1 MPIFAIWARLRT
13 PHHGVQRRIA
23 TWPFIASGALAVR
36 RVPAWAWLVA
46 IVAGSFVVRAWLAR
60 GMLGPFIMVD
70 ELIYSELARSLADSG
85 ELLVR
90 DVSSPGYGI
99 VYPLLISPAYAVFE
113 GLTDAY
119 AAVKTLNAL
128 VMSLAAIPAYL
139 LARRVVGPG
148 LSLLAAVL
156 AVSLPSLVY
165 TGSVMTENAFYPVF
179 LVCALLLTL
188 VLERPTAARQ
198 VALLIAVGLAAAT
211 RVQAVVL
218 VPALLT
224 APLLLVVF
232 RGEGVRVALWPFRWL
247 YGVVLGAG
255 ALVLVA
261 QLARGRSLSDL
272 LGAYSI
278 VGESDYELGEV
289 LRYALYHVAELDL
302 YLGVVPV
309 AATIVLVGRSR
320 SLDRPLQALLATALA
335 MTFWLVLVVSAFAS
349 VFAQRIQERNLFVV
363 VPLFLVLLLAWV
375 DRGAPRPRVLSLFAA
390 AAAAVLVLLI
400 PFERFIDTSA
410 LSDTLMLLP
419 WWSVQDHVGLEWVAE
434 LAFALALV
442 LAVAFILVPMRY
454 ALALPLVVLAYYAA
468 VFYPIWAG
476 EHGVK
481 QASAGA
487 VFQGIRGVPRDW
499 IDAALPDEARAAVL
513 WTGRADRFTVNQN
526 EFFNRTVGPVFYLR
540 QPTPGGV
547 GETQVRIDPRDGL
560 VRVPGGK
567 PFAVEYL
574 LTDGSVTPD
583 GEVVVR
589 DDLLGTTLWRVGGD
603 VVSTTSVRGLYP
615 NDSWSGETVTWKR
628 RRCRGGEVIVSLS
641 SDPSLFESPQT
652 VHASVGGRRV
662 ARALLAP
669 NTQSKLRV
677 PLEQGRDTCVVTFRV
692 APTAVPADVR
702 PGSTD
707 RRELGAHFNAF
718 AYEPAS

>member
-1 MPIFAIWARLRT
+1 LVGSTA
-13 PHHGVQRRIA
+13 
-23 TWPFIASGALAVR
+23 R

-46 IVAGSFVVRAWLAR
+46 IVAASFAVRAWLAR

-90 DVSSPGYGI
+90 DISSPGYGI
-99 VYPLLISPAYAVFE
+99 VYPALISPAYAVFE
-113 GLTDAY
+113 SLTDAY
-119 AAVKTLNAL
+119 AAVKTVNAL
-128 VMSLAAIPAYL
+128 VMSLAAIPAFL

-165 TGSVMTENAFYPVF
+165 TGSVMTENVFYPVF
-179 LVCALLLTL
+179 LTAALLLTL
-188 VLERPTAARQ
+188 VLEQPTTARL
-198 VALLIAVGLAAAT
+198 VVLLIVVGVAAAT

-224 APLLLVVF
+224 APLLLALF
-232 RGEGVRVALWPFRWL
+232 RREKLRVSLRPFRWL
-247 YGVVLGAG
+247 YAVVLGGG
-255 ALVLVA
+255 AVVLVA
-261 QLARGRSLSDL
+261 QIARGRSPSDL

-278 VGESDYELGEV
+278 VGESDYEPGDV
-289 LRYALYHVAELDL
+289 LRYLLYHLAELDL
-302 YLGVVPV
+302 YLGIVPV
-309 AATIVLVGRSR
+309 AATIVLVGRAR
-320 SLDRPLQALLATALA
+320 TLDRPLQALLATALA
-335 MTFWLVLVVSAFAS
+335 TTFWLVLVVSAFAS

-363 VPLFLVLLLAWV
+363 APLFLVLLLAWV
-375 DRGAPRPRVLSLFAA
+375 DRGAPRPRVLARFAA
-390 AAAAVLVLLI
+390 AGAAALVLLI

-419 WWSVQDHVGLEWVAE
+419 WWTVQDHVSLEWIAE
-434 LAFALALV
+434 LAFGLALV
-442 LAVAFILVPMRY
+442 LGAAFLLVPRRY
-454 ALALPLVVLAYYAA
+454 ALVLPFVVLAYYAA
-468 VFYPIWAG
+468 VFQPIWAG
-476 EHGVK
+476 SHGVK

-499 IDAALPDEARAAVL
+499 IDAALPDDAQAAVL

-547 GETQVRIDPRDGL
+547 GEVGVRVDPRDGM
-560 VRVPGGK
+560 VRLPDGG
-567 PFAVEYL
+567 PLAVDYL

-583 GEVVVR
+583 GEVVAR

-603 VVSTTSVRGLYP
+603 VVSTTSIRGLYP
-615 NDSWSGETVTWKR
+615 NDSWSGETVTWR
-628 RRCRGGEVIVSLS
+628 RRLCRGGELIVSLS

-652 VHASVGGRRV
+652 VQASIEGERV
-662 ARALLAP
+662 ARRKLEP
-669 NTQSKLRV
+669 NTQAKLRV
-677 PLEQGRDTCVVTFRV
+677 PLPAGRETCVVRFRV
-692 APTAVPADVR
+692 SPTAVPADVL
-702 PGSTD
+702 PGSKD

-718 AYEPAS
+718 VYTPAS

>member
-1 MPIFAIWARLRT
+1 
-13 PHHGVQRRIA
+13 
-23 TWPFIASGALAVR
+23 
-36 RVPAWAWLVA
+36 LVA
-46 IVAGSFVVRAWLAR
+46 IVAGSFAVRAWLAR

-70 ELIYSELARSLADSG
+70 ELIYSELARSLADGG

-99 VYPLLISPAYAVFE
+99 VYPALISPAYAVFE

-139 LARRVVGPG
+139 LARRVVGQG

-188 VLERPTAARQ
+188 VLELPTTARQ
-198 VALLIAVGLAAAT
+198 IALLIAVGVAAAT

-224 APLLLVVF
+224 APLLLALF
-232 RGEGVRVALWPFRWL
+232 RREGLRVALRSYRWL

-255 ALVLVA
+255 ALILVA

-289 LRYALYHVAELDL
+289 FRYVLYHAAELDL

-309 AATIVLVGRSR
+309 AATIVLVGRAR

-335 MTFWLVLVVSAFAS
+335 LTFWLVLVVSAFAS

-363 VPLFLVLLLAWV
+363 VPLFLVILLAWV
-375 DRGAPRPRVLSLFAA
+375 DRGAPRPRVLALSAA
-390 AAAAVLVLLI
+390 ALAAALVLLI

-434 LAFALALV
+434 LAFGLAFV
-442 LAVAFILVPMRY
+442 LAAAFVLVPVRY

-468 VFYPIWAG
+468 VFHPIWAG

-499 IDAALPDEARAAVL
+499 IDAALPDEAQAAVL

-547 GETQVRIDPRDGL
+547 GETQVRIDPRDGV

-583 GEVVVR
+583 GEVVDR
-589 DDLLGTTLWRVGGD
+589 DDLLGTTLWRVGGN

-628 RRCRGGEVIVSLS
+628 RRCRGGELVVSLS
-641 SDPSLFESPQT
+641 SDPSLFVSSQT
-652 VHASVGGRRV
+652 VHASVAGRRV
-662 ARALLAP
+662 ARARLAP
-669 NTQSKLRV
+669 NTQAKLRV
-677 PLEQGRDTCVVTFRV
+677 PLEPGRETCVVTFRV
-692 APTAVPADVR
+692 APTAVPAEVLS
-702 PGSTD
+702 GSSD
-707 RRELGAHFNAF
+707 RRELGAHFNVF
-718 AYEPAS
+718 DYKPAS

>member
-1 MPIFAIWARLRT
+1 M
-13 PHHGVQRRIA
+13 
-23 TWPFIASGALAVR
+23 
-36 RVPAWAWLVA
+36 WAWLVA
-46 IVAGSFVVRAWLAR
+46 IVAGSFAVRAWLAR

-99 VYPLLISPAYAVFE
+99 VYPALISPAYAVFE

-119 AAVKTLNAL
+119 AVVKTLNAL

-139 LARRVVGPG
+139 LARRVVGARF
-148 LSLLAAVL
+148 SLLAAVL

-188 VLERPTAARQ
+188 VLERPTTARQ
-198 VALLIAVGLAAAT
+198 VALLIAVGVAAAT

-224 APLLLVVF
+224 APLLLVLF
-232 RGEGVRVALWPFRWL
+232 RGEGLRVALRPFRGL

-255 ALVLVA
+255 ALALVA

-289 LRYALYHVAELDL
+289 LRYLLYHVAELDL
-302 YLGVVPV
+302 YLGVLPV

-363 VPLFLVLLLAWV
+363 VPLFLILLLAWV
-375 DRGAPRPRVLSLFAA
+375 DRGAPRPRVLALSAA
-390 AAAAVLVLLI
+390 AVAAVLVLLI

-434 LAFALALV
+434 LAFGLALV
-442 LAVAFILVPMRY
+442 LAALFVVLPRRY
-454 ALALPLVVLAYYAA
+454 ALVLPLVVLAYYAA
-468 VFYPIWAG
+468 VFHPIWGG

-547 GETQVRIDPRDGL
+547 GETQVRTDPRDGV
-560 VRVPGGK
+560 VRLPGGE

-583 GEVVVR
+583 GEVVAR

-615 NDSWSGETVTWKR
+615 NDSWSGATVTWKR
-628 RRCRGGEVIVSLS
+628 RRCRGGKLIVSLS
-641 SDPSLFESPQT
+641 SDPSLFESSQT
-652 VHASVGGRRV
+652 VHALVAGRRV
-662 ARALLAP
+662 ASVRLEP
-669 NTQSKLRV
+669 NAQAKLRV
-677 PLEQGRDTCVVTFRV
+677 PLEPGRETCVVTFRV
-692 APTAVPADVR
+692 APTAIPAEVLS
-702 PGSTD
+702 GTTD
-707 RRELGAHFNAF
+707 RRELGAHFNVF
-718 AYEPAS
+718 DYKPAS

>member
-1 MPIFAIWARLRT
+1 M
-13 PHHGVQRRIA
+13 
-23 TWPFIASGALAVR
+23 
-36 RVPAWAWLVA
+36 PAWAWLVA
-46 IVAGSFVVRAWLAR
+46 IVAGSFAVRAWLAR

-70 ELIYSELARSLADSG
+70 ELIYSELGRSLADSR

-90 DVSSPGYGI
+90 DVASTGYGI
-99 VYPLLISPAYAVFE
+99 VYPALISPAYAVFE
-113 GLTDAY
+113 RLTDAY

-139 LARRVVGPG
+139 LARRVVGQG

-179 LVCALLLTL
+179 LVTALLLTL
-188 VLERPTAARQ
+188 VLERPTTARQ
-198 VALLIAVGLAAAT
+198 VALLLAVGIAVAT

-224 APLLLVVF
+224 APLLLAVF
-232 RGEGVRVALWPFRWL
+232 GREGLRAGLRPFRWL

-255 ALVLVA
+255 ALVLAA
-261 QLARGRSLSDL
+261 QLVRGRSLSDL

-309 AATIVLVGRSR
+309 AATIVLVARSR

-335 MTFWLVLVVSAFAS
+335 VTFWLVLVVSAFAS

-375 DRGAPRPRVLSLFAA
+375 DRGAPRPRVLTLAA
-390 AAAAVLVLLI
+390 AASAAALVLLI

-419 WWSVQDHVGLEWVAE
+419 WWSVQDHVGLEWVSE
-434 LAFALALV
+434 LAFVLALALAALFV
-442 LAVAFILVPMRY
+442 LLPPRF

-468 VFYPIWAG
+468 VFHPIWAG

-487 VFQGIRGVPRDW
+487 VFQGIRGAPRDW
-499 IDAALPDEARAAVL
+499 IDAALPADARTAVL

-526 EFFNRTVGPVFYLR
+526 EFFNRAVGPVYYLR
-540 QPTPGGV
+540 QPTPGGW
-547 GETQVRIDPRDGL
+547 E
-560 VRVPGGK
+560 
-567 PFAVEYL
+567 
-574 LTDGSVTPD
+574 
-583 GEVVVR
+583 
-589 DDLLGTTLWRVGGD
+589 
-603 VVSTTSVRGLYP
+603 
-615 NDSWSGETVTWKR
+615 R
-628 RRCRGGEVIVSLS
+628 RRCASTLATASFAFRAERRSRSSTSSPMGRSPRTARSSLGTISSVRRCGG
-641 SDPSLFESPQT
+641 
-652 VHASVGGRRV
+652 SVGMSSRRPRSEVFTRTTPGRGRR
-662 ARALLAP
+662 
-669 NTQSKLRV
+669 
-677 PLEQGRDTCVVTFRV
+677 
-692 APTAVPADVR
+692 
-702 PGSTD
+702 
-707 RRELGAHFNAF
+707 
-718 AYEPAS
+718 

>member
-1 MPIFAIWARLRT
+1 
-13 PHHGVQRRIA
+13 
-23 TWPFIASGALAVR
+23 
-36 RVPAWAWLVA
+36 VPAWAWLVA
-46 IVAGSFVVRAWLAR
+46 IVVGSFAVRAWLAR

-70 ELIYSELARSLADSG
+70 ELIYSELGRSLADSR

-90 DVSSPGYGI
+90 DVPSRGYGF
-99 VYPLLISPAYAVFE
+99 VYPALLTPVYAAFE
-113 GLTDAY
+113 SLTDAY

-139 LARRVVGPG
+139 LARRVVGQG

-179 LVCALLLTL
+179 LVCALLLAL
-188 VLERPTAARQ
+188 VLEQSTTARQ
-198 VALLIAVGLAAAT
+198 VALLIAVGVAAAT

-224 APLLLVVF
+224 APLLLALF
-232 RGEGVRVALWPFRWL
+232 RREGLRVTLRPYRVL
-247 YGVVLGAG
+247 YGVVIGAG
-255 ALVLVA
+255 VTLLVA
-261 QLARGRSLSDL
+261 QVARGRSLPDL
-272 LGAYSI
+272 LGAYSV

-309 AATIVLVGRSR
+309 AATIVLVARSR

-335 MTFWLVLVVSAFAS
+335 VTFWLVLVVSAFAS

-363 VPLFLVLLLAWV
+363 VPLFLILLLAWV
-375 DRGAPRPRVLSLFAA
+375 DRGAPRPRVVAPVAA
-390 AAAAVLVLLI
+390 AASAAFVLLI

-434 LAFALALV
+434 LAFV
-442 LAVAFILVPMRY
+442 LAVALAALFVLLPTRY

-468 VFYPIWAG
+468 VFHPIWAG

-487 VFQGIRGVPRDW
+487 VFQGIRGAPRDW
-499 IDAALPDEARAAVL
+499 IDAALPPDAQAAVL

-526 EFFNRTVGPVFYLR
+526 EFFNRTVGPVYYLR

-547 GETQVRIDPRDGL
+547 GETRVRIDPRDGVMHL
-560 VRVPGGK
+560 PGGM
-567 PFAVEYL
+567 PLSVEYL

-583 GEVVVR
+583 GDVVAR
-589 DDLLGTTLWRVGGD
+589 DDLLGTTLWRLRGE
-603 VVSTTSVRGLYP
+603 VVSTTSIRGLYP

-628 RRCRGGEVIVSLS
+628 RRCRGGELVVSLS
-641 SDPSLFESPQT
+641 SDPSLFESSQT
-652 VHASVGGRRV
+652 VDATVAGRRV
-662 ARALLAP
+662 ARVRLDP
-669 NTQSKLRV
+669 NVPAKLRV
-677 PLEQGRDTCVVTFRV
+677 PLEPGRETCVARFRV
-692 APTAVPADVR
+692 TPTAVPAEVL

-707 RRELGAHFNAF
+707 RRELGAHFNVF
-718 AYEPAS
+718 DYRPDS

>member
-1 MPIFAIWARLRT
+1 M
-13 PHHGVQRRIA
+13 
-23 TWPFIASGALAVR
+23 
-36 RVPAWAWLVA
+36 WAWLVA
-46 IVAGSFVVRAWLAR
+46 IVAGSFAVRAWLAR

-90 DVSSPGYGI
+90 DVYSPGYGI
-99 VYPLLISPAYAVFE
+99 VYPALISPAYAVFE

-119 AAVKTLNAL
+119 AVVKTLNAL

-139 LARRVVGPG
+139 LARRVVGARF
-148 LSLLAAVL
+148 SLLAAVL

-188 VLERPTAARQ
+188 VLERPTTARQ
-198 VALLIAVGLAAAT
+198 VALLIAVGVAAAT

-224 APLLLVVF
+224 APLLLVLF
-232 RGEGVRVALWPFRWL
+232 RGEGLRVALRPFRGL

-255 ALVLVA
+255 ALALVA

-289 LRYALYHVAELDL
+289 LRYLLYHVAELDL
-302 YLGVVPV
+302 YLGVLPV

-363 VPLFLVLLLAWV
+363 VPLFLILLLAWV
-375 DRGAPRPRVLSLFAA
+375 DRGAPRPRVLALSAA
-390 AAAAVLVLLI
+390 AVAAVLVLLI

-434 LAFALALV
+434 LAFGLALV
-442 LAVAFILVPMRY
+442 LAALFVVLPRRY
-454 ALALPLVVLAYYAA
+454 ALVLPLVVLAYYAA
-468 VFYPIWAG
+468 VFHPIWGG

-547 GETQVRIDPRDGL
+547 GETQVRTDPRDGV
-560 VRVPGGK
+560 VRLPGGE

-583 GEVVVR
+583 GEVVAR

-615 NDSWSGETVTWKR
+615 NDSWSGATVTWKR
-628 RRCRGGEVIVSLS
+628 RRCRGGKLIVSLS
-641 SDPSLFESPQT
+641 SDPSLFESSQT
-652 VHASVGGRRV
+652 VHALVAGRRV
-662 ARALLAP
+662 ASVRLEP
-669 NTQSKLRV
+669 NAQAKLRV
-677 PLEQGRDTCVVTFRV
+677 PLEPGREACVVTFRV
-692 APTAVPADVR
+692 APTAIPAEVLS
-702 PGSTD
+702 GTTD
-707 RRELGAHFNAF
+707 RRELGAHFNVF
-718 AYEPAS
+718 DYKPAS

>member
-1 MPIFAIWARLRT
+1 M
-13 PHHGVQRRIA
+13 
-23 TWPFIASGALAVR
+23 
-36 RVPAWAWLVA
+36 WAWLVA
-46 IVAGSFVVRAWLAR
+46 IVAGSFAVRAWLAR

-90 DVSSPGYGI
+90 DVYSPGYGI
-99 VYPLLISPAYAVFE
+99 VYPALISPAYAVFE

-119 AAVKTLNAL
+119 AVVKTLNAL

-139 LARRVVGPG
+139 LARRVVGARF
-148 LSLLAAVL
+148 SLLAAVL

-165 TGSVMTENAFYPVF
+165 TGSVMTENVFYPVF

-188 VLERPTAARQ
+188 VLERPTTARQ
-198 VALLIAVGLAAAT
+198 VALLIAVGVAAAT

-224 APLLLVVF
+224 APLLLVLF
-232 RGEGVRVALWPFRWL
+232 RGEGLRVALRPFRGL

-255 ALVLVA
+255 ALALVA

-289 LRYALYHVAELDL
+289 LRYLLYHVAELDL
-302 YLGVVPV
+302 YLGVLPV

-363 VPLFLVLLLAWV
+363 VPLFLILLLAWV
-375 DRGAPRPRVLSLFAA
+375 DRGAPRPRVLALSAA
-390 AAAAVLVLLI
+390 AVAAVLVLLI

-434 LAFALALV
+434 LAFGLALV
-442 LAVAFILVPMRY
+442 LAALFVVLPRRY
-454 ALALPLVVLAYYAA
+454 ALVLPLVVLAYYAA
-468 VFYPIWAG
+468 VFHPIWGG

-547 GETQVRIDPRDGL
+547 GETQVRTDPRDGV
-560 VRVPGGK
+560 VRLPGGE

-583 GEVVVR
+583 GEVVAR

-615 NDSWSGETVTWKR
+615 NDSWSGATVTWKR
-628 RRCRGGEVIVSLS
+628 RRCRGGKLIVSLS
-641 SDPSLFESPQT
+641 SDPSLFESSQT
-652 VHASVGGRRV
+652 VHALVPGRRV
-662 ARALLAP
+662 ASVRLEP
-669 NTQSKLRV
+669 NAQAKLRV
-677 PLEQGRDTCVVTFRV
+677 PLEPGRETCVVTFRV
-692 APTAVPADVR
+692 APTAIPAEVLS
-702 PGSTD
+702 GTTD
-707 RRELGAHFNAF
+707 RRELGAHFNVF
-718 AYEPAS
+718 DYKPAS

>member
-1 MPIFAIWARLRT
+1 
-13 PHHGVQRRIA
+13 
-23 TWPFIASGALAVR
+23 
-36 RVPAWAWLVA
+36 
-46 IVAGSFVVRAWLAR
+46 
-60 GMLGPFIMVD
+60 MLGPFIMVD
-70 ELIYSELARSLADSG
+70 ELIYSELGRSLADSR

-90 DVSSPGYGI
+90 DVSSSGYGI
-99 VYPLLISPAYAVFE
+99 VYPALISPAYAVFE
-113 GLTDAY
+113 RLTDAY

-139 LARRVVGPG
+139 LARRVVGQG

-179 LVCALLLTL
+179 LVAALLLTL
-188 VLERPTAARQ
+188 ALERPTTGRQ
-198 VALLIAVGLAAAT
+198 VALLLAVGVAAAT

-224 APLLLVVF
+224 APLLLALF
-232 RGEGVRVALWPFRWL
+232 RREGLRAGLRPFRWL

-255 ALVLVA
+255 ALVMVA
-261 QLARGRSLSDL
+261 QLVRGRSLSDL

-289 LRYALYHVAELDL
+289 LRYTLYHVAELDL

-320 SLDRPLQALLATALA
+320 SLDQPLQALLATALA
-335 MTFWLVLVVSAFAS
+335 VTFWLVLVVSAFAS

-363 VPLFLVLLLAWV
+363 APLFLVLLLAWV
-375 DRGAPRPRVLSLFAA
+375 DRGAPRPRVLALAA
-390 AAAAVLVLLI
+390 ASSAAALVLLI

-419 WWSVQDHVGLEWVAE
+419 WWSVQDHVGLEWVTE
-434 LAFALALV
+434 LAFVLALAFSALFV
-442 LAVAFILVPMRY
+442 FLPRRY

-468 VFYPIWAG
+468 VFHPIWAG
-476 EHGVK
+476 QHGVK

-499 IDAALPDEARAAVL
+499 IDAALPPNAQAAVL

-526 EFFNRTVGPVFYLR
+526 EFFNRAVGAVYYLR

-560 VRVPGGK
+560 LHLPDGM
-567 PFAVEYL
+567 PLSVEYL
-574 LTDGSVTPD
+574 VTDGSVTPD
-583 GEVVVR
+583 GEVVAR
-589 DDLLGTTLWRVGGD
+589 DDLLGTTLWRVGGE
-603 VVSTTSVRGLYP
+603 VVSTTSIRGLYP
-615 NDSWSGETVTWKR
+615 NDSWSGDTVTWKR
-628 RRCRGGEVIVSLS
+628 RRCRGGELVVSLS

-652 VHASVGGRRV
+652 VDASVVGRRV
-662 ARALLAP
+662 ARVRLDP
-669 NTQSKLRV
+669 NVPAKLRV
-677 PLEQGRDTCVVTFRV
+677 PLEPGRETCVARFRV
-692 APTAVPADVR
+692 TPTAVPAEVL
-702 PGSTD
+702 PGSAD
-707 RRELGAHFNAF
+707 RRELGAHFNVF
-718 AYEPAS
+718 DYRPAS

>member
-1 MPIFAIWARLRT
+1 M
-13 PHHGVQRRIA
+13 
-23 TWPFIASGALAVR
+23 
-36 RVPAWAWLVA
+36 PAWAWLVA
-46 IVAGSFVVRAWLAR
+46 IVVGSFAVRAWLAR

-70 ELIYSELARSLADSG
+70 ELIYSELGRSLADSR

-90 DVSSPGYGI
+90 DVPSRGYGF
-99 VYPLLISPAYAVFE
+99 VYPALLAPVYAAFE
-113 GLTDAY
+113 SLTDAY

-139 LARRVVGPG
+139 LARRVVGQG
-148 LSLLAAVL
+148 LALLAAVL

-179 LVCALLLTL
+179 LVCALLLAL
-188 VLERPTAARQ
+188 VLEQSTTARQ
-198 VALLIAVGLAAAT
+198 VALLIAVGVAAAT

-224 APLLLVVF
+224 APLLLALF
-232 RGEGVRVALWPFRWL
+232 RREGLRVTLRPYRVL
-247 YGVVLGAG
+247 YGVVIGAG
-255 ALVLVA
+255 ATLLVA
-261 QLARGRSLSDL
+261 QVARGRSLPDL
-272 LGAYSI
+272 LGAYSV

-309 AATIVLVGRSR
+309 AATIVLVARSR

-335 MTFWLVLVVSAFAS
+335 VTFWLVLVVSAFAS

-363 VPLFLVLLLAWV
+363 VPLFLILLLAWV
-375 DRGAPRPRVLSLFAA
+375 DRGAPRPRVVALVAA
-390 AAAAVLVLLI
+390 AASAALVLLI

-434 LAFALALV
+434 LAFV
-442 LAVAFILVPMRY
+442 LAVALAALFVLLPTRY
-454 ALALPLVVLAYYAA
+454 ALALPLIVLAYYAA
-468 VFYPIWAG
+468 VFHPIWAG

-487 VFQGIRGVPRDW
+487 VFQGIRGAPRDW
-499 IDAALPDEARAAVL
+499 IDAALPDAARAAVL

-526 EFFNRTVGPVFYLR
+526 EFFNRTVGDIFYLR

-547 GETQVRIDPRDGL
+547 GETLVRIDPRDGL
-560 VRVPGGK
+560 VRLPDGGG
-567 PFAVEYL
+567 FATEYL

-583 GEVVVR
+583 GEVVAR
-589 DDLLGTTLWRVGGD
+589 DDLLGTTLWRVGGA
-603 VVSTTSVRGLYP
+603 VVSTTSIRGLYP
-615 NDSWSGETVTWKR
+615 NDSWSRETVIWKR
-628 RRCRGGEVIVSLS
+628 RRCRGGELIVSLS
-641 SDPSLFESPQT
+641 SDPSLFESPQS
-652 VHASVGGRRV
+652 VHASIDGDPV
-662 ARALLAP
+662 ALAIVEP
-669 NTQSKLRV
+669 NTPAKLRV
-677 PLEQGRDTCVVTFRV
+677 LLQSNRETCVVSFRV
-692 APTAVPADVR
+692 TPTTVPAEVL

-707 RRELGAHFNAF
+707 RRELGAHFNVF
-718 AYEPAS
+718 DYRPAS

>member
-1 MPIFAIWARLRT
+1 MGGSAGSDPSL
-13 PHHGVQRRIA
+13 
-23 TWPFIASGALAVR
+23 LR

-46 IVAGSFVVRAWLAR
+46 IVVGSFAVRAWLAR

-70 ELIYSELARSLADSG
+70 ELIYSELGRSLADSR

-90 DVSSPGYGI
+90 DVPSRGYGF
-99 VYPLLISPAYAVFE
+99 VYPALLTPVYAAFE
-113 GLTDAY
+113 SLTDAY

-139 LARRVVGPG
+139 LARRVVGQG

-179 LVCALLLTL
+179 LVCALLLAL
-188 VLERPTAARQ
+188 VLEQSTTARQ
-198 VALLIAVGLAAAT
+198 VALLIAVGVAAAT

-224 APLLLVVF
+224 APLLLALF
-232 RGEGVRVALWPFRWL
+232 RREGLRVTLRPYRVL
-247 YGVVLGAG
+247 YGVVIGAG
-255 ALVLVA
+255 ATLLVA
-261 QLARGRSLSDL
+261 QVARGRSLPDL
-272 LGAYSI
+272 LGAYSV

-309 AATIVLVGRSR
+309 AATIVLVARSR

-335 MTFWLVLVVSAFAS
+335 VTFWLVLVVSAFAS

-363 VPLFLVLLLAWV
+363 APLFLILLLAWV
-375 DRGAPRPRVLSLFAA
+375 DRDAPRPRVVALVAA
-390 AAAAVLVLLI
+390 AASAALVLLI

-434 LAFALALV
+434 LAFV
-442 LAVAFILVPMRY
+442 LAVALAALFVLLPTRY

-468 VFYPIWAG
+468 VFHPIWAG

-487 VFQGIRGVPRDW
+487 VFQGIRGAPRDW
-499 IDAALPDEARAAVL
+499 IDAALPDAARAAVL

-526 EFFNRTVGPVFYLR
+526 EFFNRTVGDIFYLR

-547 GETQVRIDPRDGL
+547 GETLVRIDPRDGL
-560 VRVPGGK
+560 VRLPDGGA
-567 PFAVEYL
+567 FATEYL

-583 GEVVVR
+583 GEVVAR
-589 DDLLGTTLWRVGGD
+589 DDLLGTTLWRVGGA
-603 VVSTTSVRGLYP
+603 VVSTTSIRGLYP
-615 NDSWSGETVTWKR
+615 NDSWSRETVIWKR
-628 RRCRGGEVIVSLS
+628 RRCRGGELIVSLS
-641 SDPSLFESPQT
+641 SDPSLFESPQS
-652 VHASVGGRRV
+652 VHASIDGDPV
-662 ARALLAP
+662 ALAIVKP
-669 NTQSKLRV
+669 NTPAKLRV
-677 PLEQGRDTCVVTFRV
+677 PLQSNRETCVVRFRV
-692 APTAVPADVR
+692 TPTAVPAEVL

-707 RRELGAHFNAF
+707 RRELGAHFNVF
-718 AYEPAS
+718 DYRPAS

>member
-1 MPIFAIWARLRT
+1 MAGSAGSDPSFL
-13 PHHGVQRRIA
+13 RRI
-23 TWPFIASGALAVR
+23 
-36 RVPAWAWLVA
+36 PAWAWLAALV
-46 IVAGSFVVRAWLAR
+46 VVSFALRAWLAR
-60 GMLGPFIMVD
+60 GMVGPFIMVD
-70 ELIYSELARSLADSG
+70 ELIYSELARSLADSR

-90 DVSSPGYGI
+90 EVPSSGYGI
-99 VYPLLISPAYAVFE
+99 VYPALISPAYAVFE
-113 GLTDAY
+113 ALTDAY

-139 LARRVVGPG
+139 LARRVTGRE

-179 LVCALLLTL
+179 LICALLLTL
-188 VLERPTAARQ
+188 VLERPTVARQ
-198 VALLIAVGLAAAT
+198 VALLVAVAVAAAT

-218 VPALLT
+218 VLALLS
-224 APLLLVVF
+224 APILFALLRRESMRRALMPY
-232 RGEGVRVALWPFRWL
+232 RVL
-247 YGVVLGAG
+247 YGVVIGGG

-261 QLARGRSLSDL
+261 QIARGRSLSDL

-278 VGESDYELGEV
+278 VGESDYELREV
-289 LRYALYHVAELDL
+289 LRYTLYHVAELDL

-320 SLDRPLQALLATALA
+320 SLDRPLQALLATTLA
-335 MTFWLVLVVSAFAS
+335 VTLWLVLVVSAFAS

-363 VPLFLVLLLAWV
+363 VPLFLILLLAWV
-375 DRGAPRPRVLSLFAA
+375 ERGAPRPRVLALASAA
-390 AAAAVLVLLI
+390 SAAGLVLLI

-434 LAFALALV
+434 LAFL
-442 LAVAFILVPMRY
+442 LAVALAALFVLLPRRY
-454 ALALPLVVLAYYAA
+454 ALALPFVVLAYYTA
-468 VFYPIWAG
+468 VFHPIWAG

-481 QASAGA
+481 RASAGA

-499 IDAALPDEARAAVL
+499 IDAALPAGTRAAVL

-526 EFFNRTVGPVFYLR
+526 EFFNRTAGPVYYLR

-560 VRVPGGK
+560 MHLPDGT
-567 PFAVEYL
+567 PFSTEYL

-583 GEVVVR
+583 GEVVAR
-589 DDLLGTTLWRVGGD
+589 DDLLGTTLWRVGGE
-603 VVSTTSVRGLYP
+603 VVSTTSIRGLYP
-615 NDSWSGETVTWKR
+615 NDSWSGESVTWRR
-628 RRCRGGEVIVSLS
+628 RRCRGGELIVSLS
-641 SDPSLFESPQT
+641 SDPSLFESPQR
-652 VHASVGGRRV
+652 VDAFVAGRRV
-662 ARALLAP
+662 ARARLEP
-669 NTQSKLRV
+669 NADSKLRV
-677 PLEQGRDTCVVTFRV
+677 PLERGRETCVVRFRV
-692 APTAVPADVR
+692 TPTAVPAEVLPD
-702 PGSTD
+702 STD
-707 RRELGAHFNAF
+707 RRELGAHFNVF
-718 AYEPAS
+718 DYRPPS

>member
-1 MPIFAIWARLRT
+1 M
-13 PHHGVQRRIA
+13 
-23 TWPFIASGALAVR
+23 ASRVR

-46 IVAGSFVVRAWLAR
+46 VVVGSFAVRAWLAR

-70 ELIYSELARSLADSG
+70 ELIYSELGRSLADG
-85 ELLVR
+85 RELLVR

-99 VYPLLISPAYAVFE
+99 VYPALISPAYAVFE
-113 GLTDAY
+113 PLTDAY

-179 LVCALLLTL
+179 LVCALFLTL
-188 VLERPTAARQ
+188 VLERPTPARQ
-198 VALLIAVGLAAAT
+198 VALLIAIGVAAAT

-224 APLLLVVF
+224 APLLLVLF
-232 RGEGVRVALWPFRWL
+232 RREGLRVALRPFRWL

-261 QLARGRSLSDL
+261 QLVRDRSLSDL

-278 VGESDYELGEV
+278 VGDSDYELGEV
-289 LRYALYHVAELDL
+289 LRYCLYHAAELDL

-309 AATIVLVGRSR
+309 AATIVLVGRAR
-320 SLDRPLQALLATALA
+320 SLDRPLQALLATALST
-335 MTFWLVLVVSAFAS
+335 TFWLLLVVSAFAS

-375 DRGAPRPRVLSLFAA
+375 DRGAPRPRVLAP
-390 AAAAVLVLLI
+390 AAAAVAAALILLI

-419 WWSVQDHVGLEWVAE
+419 WWSVQDHVGLEWIAE
-434 LAFALALV
+434 LAFGLGLV
-442 LAVAFILVPMRY
+442 LAALFVLLPRRY

-468 VFYPIWAG
+468 VFHPIWAG

-487 VFQGIRGVPRDW
+487 VFQGVRGVPRDW
-499 IDAALPDEARAAVL
+499 IDAALPDDARAAVL
-513 WTGRADRFTVNQN
+513 WTGRADRFTINQN

-547 GETQVRIDPRDGL
+547 GETKVRIDPRDGL
-560 VRVPGGK
+560 FRLPGGE
-567 PFAVEYL
+567 PFAAEYL

-583 GEVVVR
+583 GEVVER
-589 DDLLGTTLWRVGGD
+589 DDLLGTTLWQVGGN
-603 VVSTTSVRGLYP
+603 VVSTTSIRGLYP

-628 RRCRGGEVIVSLS
+628 RLCRGGELVVSLS
-641 SDPSLFESPQT
+641 SDPSLFAKPQT
-652 VHASVGGRRV
+652 VEASIGGSPSRRAV
-662 ARALLAP
+662 VQLPP
-669 NTQSKLRV
+669 NTQRKLPV
-677 PLEQGRDTCVVTFRV
+677 TLPLGQETCVVTFRV
-692 APTAVPADVR
+692 SPTAVPADVL

-718 AYEPAS
+718 AYEPKS

>member
-1 MPIFAIWARLRT
+1 L
-13 PHHGVQRRIA
+13 GG
-23 TWPFIASGALAVR
+23 SAVR

-46 IVAGSFVVRAWLAR
+46 IVAGSFAVRAWLAR

-70 ELIYSELARSLADSG
+70 ELIYSELGRSLAESG
-85 ELLVR
+85 QLLVR
-90 DVSSPGYGI
+90 DVPSPGYGI
-99 VYPLLISPAYAVFE
+99 VYPLLISPAYALFE

-119 AAVKTLNAL
+119 AAVKALNAL

-139 LARRVVGPG
+139 LARRVVGQG

-156 AVSLPSLVY
+156 AISLPSLVY

-188 VLERPTAARQ
+188 VLERATPARQ
-198 VALLIAVGLAAAT
+198 AALLIAVGVAAAT

-232 RGEGVRVALWPFRWL
+232 RREGLRVTLRPFRWL

-261 QLARGRSLSDL
+261 QVARGRSLSDL

-289 LRYALYHVAELDL
+289 LRYALYHLAELDL

-309 AATIVLVGRSR
+309 AATIVLVGRAR

-335 MTFWLVLVVSAFAS
+335 LTLWLVLVVSAFAS

-363 VPLFLVLLLAWV
+363 VPLFLILLLAWV
-375 DRGAPRPRVLSLFAA
+375 DRGAPRPRVLALFAA
-390 AAAAVLVLLI
+390 AAASALVLLI

-434 LAFALALV
+434 LAFGLAVV
-442 LAVAFILVPMRY
+442 LATVFFLVPVRY
-454 ALALPLVVLAYYAA
+454 AIALPLIVLAYYAA
-468 VFYPIWAG
+468 VFHPIWAG
-476 EHGVK
+476 SHGVK

-526 EFFNRTVGPVFYLR
+526 EFFNRTVGQVYYLQ

-560 VRVPGGK
+560 VRAPGGG
-567 PFAVEYL
+567 PLAVDYL

-583 GEVVVR
+583 GEVVAR
-589 DDLLGTTLWRVGGD
+589 DDPLGTTLWRIGGE

-615 NDSWSGETVTWKR
+615 NDSWSGTTVTWKR
-628 RRCRGGEVIVSLS
+628 RRCRGGALVVSLS
-641 SDPSLFESPQT
+641 SDPSLFAAPQT
-652 VHASVGGRRV
+652 VQASVGGRRV
-662 ARALLAP
+662 ARVRLSP
-669 NTQSKLRV
+669 NKQASLRV
-677 PLEQGRDTCVVTFRV
+677 PVERGRETCVVMFQV
-692 APTAVPADVR
+692 APTAVPADVLR
-702 PGSTD
+702 GSTD
-707 RRELGAHFNAF
+707 RRELGAHFNVF
-718 AYEPAS
+718 DYQPAS